1 MKRLIVLLL
10 ALTLVGCANLS
21 HEEKGAAT
29 GAIIGLTL
37 GILGGNALDCKGCAA
52 IGGSVGAIGGGALG
66 ASWGRTLDELDRRN
80 ISHAL
85 ENQRSGQSLHWTN
98 PDNGSRHAVVAK
110 PARVENG
117 RPCREFYDDVMIGGQ
132 KKQLYG
138 KACRTGPNQWELV
151 Q

>member
-1 MKRLIVLLL
+1 MKRLVVLILVAFL
-10 ALTLVGCANLS
+10 AGCS
-21 HEEKGAAT
+21 MTKEEQGALF
-29 GAIIGLTL
+29 GAIGGIAL
-37 GILGGNALDCKGCAA
+37 GALAGDALDCKGCAA
-52 IGGSVGAIGGGALG
+52 IGGAIGGLGGGSLG
-66 ASWGRTLDELDRRN
+66 ASWGRSLDRLDRQN

-85 ENQRSGQSLHWTN
+85 ENHRSGQSLHWTN
-98 PDNGSRHAVVAK
+98 PDNGARHAVVAK